1 MSKFKASKL
10 KNWREVAIGGAVME
24 AGSSEEINTGTW
36 RTYVPVRTMA
46 KCIHCMRCWIFCP
59 DSSVL
64 AKDGKIVGTDLMHC
78 KGCGICA
85 KECPVKPVAAI
96 EMKLEADIKEG
107 EPKG

>member
-1 MSKFKASKL
+1 MKDKAKKL
-10 KNWREVAIGGAVME
+10 KNWHEVARGGAVME
-24 AGSSEEINTGTW
+24 AGSTTELNTGTW

-46 KCIHCMRCWIFCP
+46 KCIHCMRCWIMCP

-64 AKDGKIVGTDLMHC
+64 TKDGKIVGTDLLHC

-85 KECPVKPVAAI
+85 KECPVDAI

-107 EPKG
+107 APKG